1 MNTKTGWKG
10 AVRRP
15 VADHGWLADPL
26 VVPIGAGTALRPCR
40 DANYGGNART
50 GDHVRRKGEALAQP
64 LDHHLPERGTP
75 RAGEPSSVSRSLLE
89 TDQLPAVG
97 AARDRDLQY
106 DPDNRRV
113 ELLLTTSGSM
123 ELKFLVWRSVS

>member
-1 MNTKTGWKG
+1 
-10 AVRRP
+10 
-15 VADHGWLADPL
+15 
-26 VVPIGAGTALRPCR
+26 
-40 DANYGGNART
+40 
-50 GDHVRRKGEALAQP
+50 
-64 LDHHLPERGTP
+64 
-75 RAGEPSSVSRSLLE
+75 LLE